1 MSDLINFEP
10 GKLIKSL
17 PEEGIEVYLSD
28 KGEHVYFLTP
38 VGDSFKFKGGLM
50 FLTPVGDS
58 FKFEGG
64 LMFGVQPWPWVRFT
78 YAKTKTSSHFLMGMI
93 QYTYNEATKEPI
105 EASFVLEKRDLDG
118 PTFRVSLTDIDNPTN
133 GDIKLEGGILL
144 FKQMFK
150 AEVFQQARYCIKF
163 NNPTH
168 IWVSSIIVGQLMD
181 IGYFY
186 YC

>member
-38 VGDSFKFKGGLM
+38 VGDSFKF
-50 FLTPVGDS
+50 
-58 FKFEGG
+58 EGG
-64 LMFGVQPWPWVRFT
+64 LMFGVRPWPWVRFT

-133 GDIKLEGGILL
+133 GDIKLEAGILL

-150 AEVFQQARYCIKF
+150 AEVFQQARNWEKI
-163 NNPTH
+163 N
-168 IWVSSIIVGQLMD
+168 S
-181 IGYFY
+181 
-186 YC
+186 